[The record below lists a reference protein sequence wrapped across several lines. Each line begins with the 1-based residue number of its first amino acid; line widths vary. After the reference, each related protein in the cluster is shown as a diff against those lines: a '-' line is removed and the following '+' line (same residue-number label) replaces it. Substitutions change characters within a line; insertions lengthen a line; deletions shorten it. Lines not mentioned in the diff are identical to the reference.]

1 MQNRNHK
8 QEHAYRRLFEYLLAK
23 CHQSIKSRVS
33 GIKLKTRKQKI
44 FKAKTQELKFPKFHE
59 QTKQKQT
66 QIQRTNRWFPEKRE
80 MRGMS
85 ETDKGDQETETSS
98 YKIN

>member
-1 MQNRNHK
+1 MN
-8 QEHAYRRLFEYLLAK
+8 
-23 CHQSIKSRVS
+23 I
-33 GIKLKTRKQKI
+33 
-44 FKAKTQELKFPKFHE
+44 
-59 QTKQKQT
+59 TKQKQT